1 MLREAGGEKL
11 VYGNIALHDT
21 ALFAELKPHTRI
33 KLLPLW
39 QQWIARGQ
47 VSGERYD
54 GGWMNVGT
62 PDDLAQ
68 LDAALRQRDRP
79 AT

>member
-1 MLREAGGEKL
+1 
-11 VYGNIALHDT
+11 
-21 ALFAELKPHTRI
+21 
-33 KLLPLW
+33 LW